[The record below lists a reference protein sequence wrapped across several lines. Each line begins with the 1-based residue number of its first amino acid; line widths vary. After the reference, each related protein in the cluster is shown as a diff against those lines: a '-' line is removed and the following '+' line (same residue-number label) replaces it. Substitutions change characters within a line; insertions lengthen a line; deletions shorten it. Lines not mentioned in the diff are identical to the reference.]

1 MALCSGWHFA
11 DPHRDRFPLHWVD
24 CAGPVEEAHRVH
36 QECDKWSWDTWWG
49 DGLHRWW
56 REEIGVC
63 WDPDHWNSRAFGE
76 VLGGWLSDW
85 HGTSTTHSSS
95 DSCQCHDIHWL
106 SVYFGFQ
113 FCLVLV
119 YFLCEWPYS
128 AWRTHLLGAM
138 MTDDDAVPDVPGEPS
153 PDAPQ
158 QSSEQPSSELPSSSS
173 DTGKGHIVS
182 NKMPQS
188 LALVPYASNK
198 MSSSSWSIAPQS
210 SETCLAIVP
219 FNRWSK
225 RRHASNDDIW

>member
-1 MALCSGWHFA
+1 
-11 DPHRDRFPLHWVD
+11 
-24 CAGPVEEAHRVH
+24 
-36 QECDKWSWDTWWG
+36 
-49 DGLHRWW
+49 
-56 REEIGVC
+56 
-63 WDPDHWNSRAFGE
+63 
-76 VLGGWLSDW
+76 
-85 HGTSTTHSSS
+85 
-95 DSCQCHDIHWL
+95 
-106 SVYFGFQ
+106 
-113 FCLVLV
+113 
-119 YFLCEWPYS
+119 
-128 AWRTHLLGAM
+128 

-210 SETCLAIVP
+210 TETCLAIVP

-225 RRHASNDDIW
+225 RRHASNDDIWHHDAFDV